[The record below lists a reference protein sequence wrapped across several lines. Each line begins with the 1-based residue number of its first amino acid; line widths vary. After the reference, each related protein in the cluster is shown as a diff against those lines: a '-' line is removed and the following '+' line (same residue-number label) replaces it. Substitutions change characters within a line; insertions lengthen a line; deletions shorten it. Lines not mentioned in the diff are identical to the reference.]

1 MNHVGKDALARSIV
15 LFVLNACLT
24 ANAASMFLVRI
35 IATGRRLLVLVLYME
50 ELVEDTEKLINTV
63 A

>member
-1 MNHVGKDALARSIV
+1 
-15 LFVLNACLT
+15 
-24 ANAASMFLVRI
+24 MFLVRI